1 MASQRMIVAKVGGEA
16 AVSLFDRFR
25 NFDPQG
31 TPLRGDRDSR
41 SGGELQHFVSC
52 LRAHSHCPPVL
63 FYAEYVDMWSMGDVF
78 TRPFAGCNRRRFL
91 QVEDGIE
98 LMVYRLPD
106 KGRLERT
113 IRAALR
119 SKRAR
124 SAQWQETRLY
134 LTILLESVLSWEEI
148 KGKTAVVVVRD
159 VHGSLV
165 LDEDVIRSMKHVPDW
180 IGS

>member
-1 MASQRMIVAKVGGEA
+1 MASQRMIVAKIAGEA

-25 NFDPQG
+25 NFNLQG
-31 TPLRGDRDSR
+31 ARLRGNRDSR
-41 SGGELQHFVSC
+41 TCDELQHFVSG
-52 LRAHSHCPPVL
+52 LRAHSDCPPVL

-78 TRPFAGCNRRRFL
+78 TRPFAGFNRRRFL
-91 QVEDGIE
+91 HVEDGIE

-119 SKRAR
+119 PKRVR
-124 SAQWQETRLY
+124 SAQWQETRLF

-148 KGKTAVVVVRD
+148 KGKSALVVVRD

-165 LDEDVIRSMKHVPDW
+165 LDEDVIRSMKHVPEW